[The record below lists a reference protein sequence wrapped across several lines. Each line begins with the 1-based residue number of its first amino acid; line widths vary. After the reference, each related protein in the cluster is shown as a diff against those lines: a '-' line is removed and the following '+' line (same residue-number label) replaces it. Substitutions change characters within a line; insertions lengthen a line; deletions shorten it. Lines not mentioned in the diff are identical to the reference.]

1 MTRASVESLGFIIP
15 STSPTTSPGPSRSK
29 QESIPLGQLDR
40 ALYDAAEGGGPGGIG
55 SHGKLGLV
63 TFALVYCDKS
73 EKLKV
78 VLKSVEVTHK
88 PSPTVVGMNW
98 ACDPLVTMELL
109 PNTAKKEGVEMIF
122 EAEIIIDVKRGKLNE
137 KTLKV
142 TVFDRKRKHVH
153 IPIGHAIVPLRN
165 VPNIEKMN
173 AHTKNI
179 NFHSQPAGHN
189 KGNLLISTM
198 WSPAGQKLEIKV
210 IKASNLKN
218 EYDDNGK
225 EYYVKVISYIGA
237 SKHKSFKTQL
247 IKASPELTF
256 QEKFVLA
263 LNTAQLK
270 DSSIVFLLY
279 MRNTNK
285 MKMVNKLLCGRTA
298 IGPYMRK
305 MDERNLSQW
314 EKNITN
320 PLEEITENHIIYL

>member
-1 MTRASVESLGFIIP
+1 
-15 STSPTTSPGPSRSK
+15 
-29 QESIPLGQLDR
+29 
-40 ALYDAAEGGGPGGIG
+40 
-55 SHGKLGLV
+55 
-63 TFALVYCDKS
+63 
-73 EKLKV
+73 
-78 VLKSVEVTHK
+78 
-88 PSPTVVGMNW
+88 
-98 ACDPLVTMELL
+98 
-109 PNTAKKEGVEMIF
+109 
-122 EAEIIIDVKRGKLNE
+122 
-137 KTLKV
+137 
-142 TVFDRKRKHVH
+142 
-153 IPIGHAIVPLRN
+153 
-165 VPNIEKMN
+165 MN

-179 NFHSQPAGHN
+179 NSHSQPAGHN

-237 SKHKSFKTQL
+237 SKHGSFKTQL

-256 QEKFVLA
+256 QEKFVLG

-270 DSSIVFLLY
+270 DPSIVFLLY

-320 PLEEITENHIIYL
+320 RLEEITENHIIYL